1 MLEGVWGRDGLLEV
15 HICHHLHENPQPVG
29 QKGGTSACARNLPR
43 VQTRNTQVV
52 RVIAEGEKQ
61 RASRQKMLQVETSEL
76 RFAVCVDQELDG
88 ARDVEVVNPTE
99 YGLAKAA

>member
-1 MLEGVWGRDGLLEV
+1 MF
-15 HICHHLHENPQPVG
+15 
-29 QKGGTSACARNLPR
+29 
-43 VQTRNTQVV
+43 
-52 RVIAEGEKQ
+52 AEGEKQ

-88 ARDVEVVNPTE
+88 ARDVEVVKPTE